1 MSVTLRNLIQKVRH
15 MDIKLVAGAQ
25 GLDNDVSWIHMV
37 ESSPATSFLDGGEL
51 AITTGVGIGSD
62 REFMDLIT
70 QMYEHKVSGVIINI
84 GPYLPTIP
92 VEVTDFCDAHGLPLF
107 RVPWK
112 THLSEIIRIMTYT
125 ITQEDRHQIESA
137 ALFEN
142 AISFPDQEELYAVS
156 LRNHGYQASWSYTVC
171 LVRPDAKTASSG
183 DELKKFIRPL
193 NISLGH
199 KWNQTCIFD
208 LDGDIVF
215 VLGNYDKD
223 QVRAFVRDMQIALRS
238 VFPTSYRPITGVGK
252 TTQSIRCLYKS
263 YRQASSVLRLQTNGK
278 VSPDNI
284 YYNDMGIYTL
294 LMNITDRDVLTD
306 FIENT
311 LQPVIDYDEKN
322 DTNLVQ
328 ILRSYMK
335 NNGSVQ
341 ATADELFV
349 HRNTVNY
356 RLNKIK
362 ELTGMD
368 LSALDT
374 RLKLGTA
381 LMILDVI

>member
-1 MSVTLRNLIQKVRH
+1 

-112 THLSEIIRIMTYT
+112 IHLSEIIRIMTYT